1 MDTLYSALNEENRE
15 VRLLTIQPSSISER
29 VLQCSLQTF
38 SLKDDPQFAALS
50 YVWGDAAVTEKVIIN
65 GVSMAVTT
73 NLAAALRSLRTCRSK
88 DEGSPVQELPVFLW
102 VDAICINQQDV
113 PERNSQ
119 VRLMRDIY
127 RSTAKVV
134 SWLGPEADGSTE
146 VISIFRSM
154 AFDLSQLTEDDDQ
167 FEWVQR
173 YPHLVE
179 DSYYTE
185 RAASKASYRLT
196 SIMALWG
203 RDYWRRTWIFQEIVL
218 ARDVLIM
225 CGEECIP
232 WQDVTA
238 VDKWLGAIKINDEHP
253 PFMRNFLAPHLAL
266 SASWMR
272 GPVQEIETLRRLWH
286 TPSSDSKIKKASL
299 QILRRNTILRAT
311 DPRDKIYGLL
321 GLMRFDIVPDYS
333 KSVRDVFTE
342 AAAKHLEYF
351 GLGETLN
358 QAGIGYED
366 TFGLPS
372 WVPNW
377 NNLPRYWNQASGILM
392 ATSRTID
399 FILDKSKPDVL
410 NVLVF
415 QLGKITDLEPVDF
428 RDQGPQELSMRV
440 LDFCQNALAR
450 YGDRP
455 YPTGIPILQ
464 AILRLVLE
472 SRALISHPNPGPE
485 VGIEQLEVPSETFFH
500 LALAFEFFLCTA
512 GTPIPATDDET
523 FPHNSSFE
531 ENLHRLGIPTDER
544 YHCYFSKLFL
554 GSDGLLGFWKDK
566 GKPLKPST
574 LAENDIDEG
583 MRYNLTGRKVFYAEN
598 WYIGIGPPAMKHG
611 DYVCAIVGCP
621 FPVIL
626 RQDLEGF
633 KYVGRCCIEGWKQF
647 VKEVNGGFGPEEIE
661 IH

>member
-1 MDTLYSALNEENRE
+1 MDTLYSVLNEENRE

-29 VLQCSLQTF
+29 VLQCSLQTV

-50 YVWGDAAVTEKVIIN
+50 YVWGDAAVTEKVVIN

-73 NLAAALRSLRTCRSK
+73 NLAAAFRSLWICWSK
-88 DEGSPVQELPVFLW
+88 DEGNPVQELPVLIW

-113 PERNSQ
+113 HERNSQ

-146 VISIFRSM
+146 VISIFRSI
-154 AFDLSQLTEDDDQ
+154 ASERSQLAEDDDQ

-173 YPHLVE
+173 YPHLME
-179 DSYYTE
+179 DSYHTK
-185 RAASKASYRLT
+185 RAALKATYRST
-196 SIMALWG
+196 CIQALWR
-203 RDYWRRTWIFQEIVL
+203 RDYWRRTWILQEIVL

-225 CGEECIP
+225 CGEECIS
-232 WQDVTA
+232 WQDVAA

-253 PFMRNFLAPHLAL
+253 PFMRNFLMPHLAL
-266 SASWMR
+266 LASKMR
-272 GPVQEIETLRRLWH
+272 GPVEMIETLRKLWH
-286 TPSSDSKIKKASL
+286 TPSSDSEIKRASL
-299 QILRRNTILRAT
+299 QILRENASLRAT

-321 GLMRFDIVPDYS
+321 GLMCFDIVPDYS
-333 KSVRDVFTE
+333 KPVRDVFTE

-351 GLGETLN
+351 GLRETLN

-392 ATSRTID
+392 ATTKTVD
-399 FILDKSKPDVL
+399 FVLDKSKPEAL
-410 NVLVF
+410 KVLVF

-428 RDQGPQELSMRV
+428 PDQGSQEMSKRV

-472 SRALISHPNPGPE
+472 SRALISHPNPGPG
-485 VGIEQLEVPSETFFH
+485 VGIGQLDVPSETFFH
-500 LALAFEFFLCTA
+500 LALAFEFLLCIA
-512 GTPIPATDDET
+512 GSPIPATDDET
-523 FPHNSSFE
+523 FPHNSSFAK
-531 ENLHRLGIPTDER
+531 NLHRLGIPTDER
-544 YHCYFSKLFL
+544 YHYYFSKLFL

-566 GKPLKPST
+566 EKPLKPST
-574 LAENDIDEG
+574 LAEIDIEGG
-583 MRYNLTGRKVFYAEN
+583 MRHNLTGRKVFYAEN
-598 WYIGIGPPAMKHG
+598 WYIGIGPPAIKHG
-611 DYVCAIVGCP
+611 DYVCAIAGCP

-626 RQDLEGF
+626 REDLDGI

-647 VKEVNGGFGPEEIE
+647 VEEVNWGFCQEIE